1 MKEGAWINTAT
12 GEYRWLDEHA
22 RWLQRPGNAASLGVP
37 GDVIE
42 ELGQIPW
49 DFNGSGRKAILMMA
63 MDQGLIRARGHGTS
77 ITFEFTIPWE
87 QAIRGALRFVD
98 VNLGPAMTCRFNCL
112 SNGQSVVFLLGHVRE
127 RLEQD
132 DLTFL
137 LPPWQRPRTCPPVP
151 RPFLVAD
158 LTGKGTEWVCWQL
171 PGGLD
176 TKGLVAL
183 IRGHVPVGGGW
194 LALPNG
200 LTWRVTPSTPP
211 LLPVADLPALSRF
224 QVCSDCG
231 WPHAEP
237 HAPCQCRPR
246 TPCYLCEMPIY
257 WPIPGYDTIHL
268 DGTVLHVAH
277 FVAYAH
283 KCIPWPRVKVL
294 DLQDLRGRS

>member
-1 MKEGAWINTAT
+1 MKEGAWINAAT
-12 GEYRWLDEHA
+12 GDYRWLDEHA
-22 RWLQRPGNAASLGVP
+22 RWLQRPGNAAIMGIP
-37 GDVIE
+37 AEVIE

-49 DFNGSGRKAILMMA
+49 DFNGSGRKAILMLA
-63 MDQGLIRARGHGTS
+63 MDHGLIRARGQGAS

-87 QAIRGALRFVD
+87 QAIRGSLTFME
-98 VNLGPAMTCRFNCL
+98 NLGPAMTCRFNCL
-112 SNGQSVVFLLGHVRE
+112 SNGQSVEFLLGHVRE

-137 LPPWQRPRTCPPVP
+137 LPPWQRPRTQPPIP
-151 RPFLVAD
+151 RPFLVVD
-158 LTGKGTEWVCWQL
+158 QSGKGTDWACWQL
-171 PGGLD
+171 PGELD

-194 LALPNG
+194 LG
-200 LTWRVTPSTPP
+200 LADGRIWKVTPTTPP
-211 LLPVADLPALSRF
+211 LLLVDDLPALSRF
-224 QVCSDCG
+224 QVCPGCG

-246 TPCYLCEMPIY
+246 TPCRLCQMPIY
-257 WPIPGYDTIHL
+257 WPIPGYDTVHL

-283 KCIPWPRVKVL
+283 VCIPWPKVRVL